1 MALHRSGSY
10 LFLSSLFAF
19 FFPSIA
25 ACRHSVTFFSSFSSL
40 LLLISP
46 LSPFLF
52 YSSIFSHLWRHP
64 YFPKHLSPFSFPP
77 FPRSVLIFI
86 PFPIVFRSSPL
97 LSSLQLHDP
106 SKFKYLATSC
116 QKVASMDPT
125 ARGGSRVL
133 SVIVNFVPIAFQ
145 LAYPCFSRRVCLPM
159 FFLRLALTST
169 SLLRTWSSE
178 RDLDTI
184 WLHKVMISA
193 DNGIQA
199 STVCQYHCD
208 SILPPWKKIQSWVTE
223 TDKHTQPLFT
233 DNGVPNTIGCGCA
246 CCACPWGCLIDWL
259 WKKDADDLSVWKET
273 FKKK

>member
-10 LFLSSLFAF
+10 LSLSFCSQISFRPFLPVVILSRSFSPSISLLYYYLYLSSFLFLF
-19 FFPSIA
+19 SLCTFPFLFTI
-25 ACRHSVTFFSSFSSL
+25 FSSL
-40 LLLISP
+40 ETSIS
-46 LSPFLF
+46 
-52 YSSIFSHLWRHP
+52 FS
-64 YFPKHLSPFSFPP
+64 KHTPPFSSPP

-133 SVIVNFVPIAFQ
+133 SAIVNFVPIAFQ

-169 SLLRTWSSE
+169 SLLRT
-178 RDLDTI
+178 
-184 WLHKVMISA
+184 
-193 DNGIQA
+193 
-199 STVCQYHCD
+199 
-208 SILPPWKKIQSWVTE
+208 
-223 TDKHTQPLFT
+223 
-233 DNGVPNTIGCGCA
+233 
-246 CCACPWGCLIDWL
+246 
-259 WKKDADDLSVWKET
+259 
-273 FKKK
+273 